1 MRDLVKL
8 HQGKGKIPV
17 LKCFKVEDSK
27 VSSKHI
33 GSLSV
38 YQSIAFALT
47 NMWPVTEI
55 QHLIENGDA
64 FISGNPP
71 WLG

>member
-1 MRDLVKL
+1 MLM
-8 HQGKGKIPV
+8 
-17 LKCFKVEDSK
+17 
-27 VSSKHI
+27 
-33 GSLSV
+33 
-38 YQSIAFALT
+38 LT